1 MNGHDRLPSLNGL
14 RAFEAVTRHLSFS
27 AAAAELNVTKAAVAQ
42 QVRLLEEELGTHLVQ
57 RSGRGLALTEAAQ
70 AALGDLR
77 GGFDLLF
84 RASRRMRES
93 VGRNRLV
100 ISSSPSFA
108 GTWLVG
114 RIGAFKKLH
123 PDMDVLL
130 DATQEMRDLWRDNVD
145 AMIRW
150 GDGHFPDL
158 HATQLFEEDLFPVC
172 APALLQGP
180 NAIRTPQDLSK
191 HTLLHLEWNADFD
204 TWPNWETWLRAA
216 NAPEVDAGRGV
227 WFSQMSMALQAA
239 ASGQGVALMTR
250 AIAASEMETGRLVAP
265 FTLNLHTQFGYYFVC
280 RKDRMRSA
288 KIVAFRD
295 WLLAAAAA
303 DVSR

>member
-27 AAAAELNVTKAAVAQ
+27 AAATELNVTKAAVAQ

-70 AALGDLR
+70 SALGDLR

-84 RASRRMRES
+84 RASRRMRDS

-114 RIGAFKKLH
+114 RIGAFKKRH

-130 DATQEMRDLWRDNVD
+130 DATQEMRDLLRDNVD
-145 AMIRW
+145 AMIRY
-150 GDGHFPDL
+150 GGSEP
-158 HATQLFEEDLFPVC
+158 APFE
-172 APALLQGP
+172 
-180 NAIRTPQDLSK
+180 K
-191 HTLLHLEWNADFD
+191 
-204 TWPNWETWLRAA
+204 LRAFLRDPSRSTPA
-216 NAPEVDAGRGV
+216 TEKNIVKAGERVGLLTRLREKEQAGIDAYLAT
-227 WFSQMSMALQAA
+227 FPA
-239 ASGQGVALMTR
+239 T
-250 AIAASEMETGRLVAP
+250 TP
-265 FTLNLHTQFGYYFVC
+265 H
-280 RKDRMRSA
+280 DA
-288 KIVAFRD
+288 K
-295 WLLAAAAA
+295 
-303 DVSR
+303 